1 MTAIPD
7 TQHKTRLEKTMTRAL
22 HRLVPLFATLLLIAC
37 GGGGGDS
44 GGAIQ
49 PPQAGSIA
57 IQTGHSSM
65 GSHSFTDVTVNVRR
79 HGGAPV
85 ADGTTVQLSVTPA
98 SLGGVAPADSTDF
111 ASTASASTAGG
122 AARFRFR
129 SGTGAG
135 TATLTA
141 SANDGV
147 PGTSITATTNIT
159 LTGQGGQDNRLT
171 LSADRT
177 VIPVNLEN
185 VPPSCRGN
193 PYQAEVTVVWRNM
206 NGELVTAADDD
217 AVRAS
222 WTSPDSVGAISTPD
236 NPDTDENECELMM
249 ASMGVPINA
258 GHGTVFVRSTNEPG
272 SGTLTIGV
280 TDPDTGENLSASMQF
295 TFSSGVPAMPTD
307 IYVVPDSG
315 ATYIQ
320 GSGGSTQRLLRLHV
334 LDGSGA
340 PVPNPESG
348 GESYNNIK
356 LEIVAPDGE
365 RLSTVGADGSTQ
377 SGTTVHTRTSNGIA
391 SANFFAGHRQGT
403 ITVRATTD
411 GLDNSVD
418 NGIQQPVVGE
428 ATVVVSD
435 GQLFSLHLVSPSSD
449 ALFVNPGGITP
460 GALPLAPDG
469 TYSLTV
475 SALATDRLGNPVIPG
490 KQIQF
495 GLIDSPVSGFPF
507 DGGGFFDLF
516 GLDGDPEEGGH
527 VFIAPSGRFLTAGGG
542 VEIGDSLVLFGRDV
556 PGAADLESARIV
568 DAVSGQ
574 SRLTVSRRFNLN
586 DGTGQMVDLED
597 AIPYAIG
604 RAQHGNILAQANTN
618 YMGLARTEMN
628 YPVNML
634 GRSVIIWA
642 QSDGIV
648 VAGQNKT
655 VADVEM
661 ASFAGLAPSLVTASP
676 GQIQGNGTSAVTVCQ
691 QDALGAPMQ
700 GSAIAF
706 AFQGISSGTATIDG
720 QSGGGVVGPTG
731 SNGCVTATVQTGGM
745 VAGDGEP
752 SIRFFDDY
760 SEAIVEILIGEQ
772 VLLANPSGF
781 YGTGGTVTLRLLAS
795 DGAPI
800 SGVQLAGSCTGG
812 GGAIVSLSSGP
823 GVTNANGQTTATV
836 SVTNLNQYGSAGT
849 GTCEFSAPGG
859 EPSAEVQ
866 IQGIDYCQMAPDNP
880 NCGDP
885 EDPSNGWLDL
895 TLVRGGAD
903 DSATATVTGLPGSC
917 SLAAMAGAAQCNYR
931 NLPVG
936 TVMITINLGGGTP
949 ASSVNWTGPCTPLNN
964 NQATVTLPENS
975 LETCTATLV
984 P

>member
-1 MTAIPD
+1 
-7 TQHKTRLEKTMTRAL
+7 MTRAL

-185 VPPSCRGN
+185 VPPTCRGN
-193 PYQAEVTVVWRNM
+193 PYQAEVTVVWRNI

-222 WTSPDSVGAISTPD
+222 WTSPQSVGAIGTPD
-236 NPDTDENECELMM
+236 DPSTDEDECTAMM
-249 ASMGVPINA
+249 ASVGVPINA
-258 GHGTVFVRSTNEPG
+258 GHGTVFVRSTSEPG
-272 SGTLTIGV
+272 TGTLTVGV

-295 TFSSGVPAMPTD
+295 TFSSGVPAMPATVHV
-307 IYVVPDSG
+307 IPDTG

-320 GSGGSTQRLLRLHV
+320 GSGGSSQRLIRLHV
-334 LDGSGA
+334 LDGTGA

-348 GESYNNIK
+348 GDAYNNIK
-356 LEIVAPDGE
+356 LEIIAPDGE
-365 RLSTVGADGSTQ
+365 RLSTVGADGTTQ

-391 SANFFAGHRQGT
+391 SANFFAGTRQGT
-403 ITVRATTD
+403 ITLRATAD

-418 NGIQQPVVGE
+418 NGIQQPIVAE

-435 GQLFSLHLVSPSSD
+435 GQLFSLHLVSPTSN

-460 GALPLAPDG
+460 DGELPIAPDG

-490 KQIQF
+490 KMIQF

-542 VEIGDSLVLFGRDV
+542 VEIGDALVLFGRDV
-556 PGAADLESARIV
+556 PGAADLESARIIDSV
-568 DAVSGQ
+568 GSR

-586 DGTGQMVDLED
+586 DGTGQMVDLGP

-604 RAQHGNILAQANTN
+604 RAQHGNIHAQATTN

-655 VADVEM
+655 VADVEVV
-661 ASFAGLAPSLVTASP
+661 SFAGLAPSLVTASP
-676 GQIQGNGTSAVTVCQ
+676 GQIQGNGTSTVTVCQ

-700 GSAIAF
+700 GSYIGF
-706 AFQGISSGTATIDG
+706 AFQDLSSGTASIDG
-720 QSGGGVVGPTG
+720 QSGGGSIGPTG
-731 SNGCVTATVQTGGM
+731 GNGCVSATVQTGGIT
-745 VAGDGEP
+745 AGEGEP
-752 SIRFFDDY
+752 SIRFFDEY
-760 SEAIVEILIGEQ
+760 SEAIVEILVGEQ

-781 YGTGGTVTLRLLAS
+781 YGTGGTVNLRLLAAN
-795 DGAPI
+795 GEPI
-800 SGVQLAGSCTGG
+800 SGVQLAGACTGS

-823 GVTNANGQTTATV
+823 GVTNASGVTTATITA
-836 SVTNLNQYGSAGT
+836 TNLNQFGSAGT
-849 GTCEFSAPGG
+849 GSCEFSVPGG
-859 EPSAEVQ
+859 EPSANVQ
-866 IQGIDYCQMAPDNP
+866 VQGIDYCEAAPDNP
-880 NCGDP
+880 NCGDA
-885 EDPSNGWLDL
+885 EDPVNGWLDL
-895 TLVRGGAD
+895 TLVRGAAD
-903 DSATATVTGLPGSC
+903 DSATATVSGLPGNC

-931 NLPVG
+931 NLQVG
-936 TVMITINLGGGTP
+936 TVIITINLGGGTP
-949 ASSVNWTGPCTPLNN
+949 ASSVNWVGACTPINN
-964 NQATVTLPENS
+964 NQATVVLPENNAQ
-975 LETCTATLV
+975 TCTATLV